1 MTTRQKPAYG
11 WQGGQAGSWGQDTV
25 QAGVQLGFA
34 SYFYLEKVLIFPVS
48 RGLLYEPLEEVMS
61 FGVSQ
66 GSPADPF
73 GDVMIFG
80 VSGGVPSDLGG

>member
-11 WQGGQAGSWGQDTV
+11 RQGRAGGSWGQDTV

-34 SYFYLEKVLIFPVS
+34 SYFYLEKVLILPVS

-66 GSPADPF
+66 GSPAAGFDE
-73 GDVMIFG
+73 
-80 VSGGVPSDLGG
+80 